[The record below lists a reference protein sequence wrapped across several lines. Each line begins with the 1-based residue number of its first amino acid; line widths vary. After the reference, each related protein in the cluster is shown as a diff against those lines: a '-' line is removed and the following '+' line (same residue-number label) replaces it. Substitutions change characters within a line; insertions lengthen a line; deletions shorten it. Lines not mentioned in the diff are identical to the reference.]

1 MTRIL
6 VADDERIIRRG
17 IQVIL
22 EDGFGEDVQVKLAG
36 NGEEALEMAK
46 EWKPQI
52 LITDIR
58 MPGMDGLQLMEHLRE
73 MEEGMIF
80 IVLSGYDDFAFCKR
94 ALKNKAAD
102 YLLKPVDE
110 QELLY
115 AVGQAIAAVTAGP
128 AEERDFPAGRSKNV
142 QTMLEYVKTHYA
154 EPLNLEILAEQM
166 HFNARYLSQL
176 FKKETGVNFVDYL
189 NRVRI
194 ERAKVL
200 LRQSDATVEEVAAR
214 VGYRDAR
221 YFAKTFKK
229 LENETP
235 SGYRNRTW

>member
-80 IVLSGYDDFAFCKR
+80 IVLSGYADFAFCQKS
-94 ALKNKAAD
+94 
-102 YLLKPVDE
+102 
-110 QELLY
+110 
-115 AVGQAIAAVTAGP
+115 
-128 AEERDFPAGRSKNV
+128 SK
-142 QTMLEYVKTHYA
+142 K
-154 EPLNLEILAEQM
+154 
-166 HFNARYLSQL
+166 
-176 FKKETGVNFVDYL
+176 
-189 NRVRI
+189 
-194 ERAKVL
+194 
-200 LRQSDATVEEVAAR
+200 
-214 VGYRDAR
+214 
-221 YFAKTFKK
+221 
-229 LENETP
+229 
-235 SGYRNRTW
+235 